1 MEERGCDPAAV
12 ARCQLRF
19 GVILKEGGRVLGKA
33 GGVEGARGGGRALD
47 QRSI

>member
-12 ARCQLRF
+12 ARCQPRF
-19 GVILKEGGRVLGKA
+19 GVTSKEGGRSGRQA
-33 GGVEGARGGGRALD
+33 GERGGLD